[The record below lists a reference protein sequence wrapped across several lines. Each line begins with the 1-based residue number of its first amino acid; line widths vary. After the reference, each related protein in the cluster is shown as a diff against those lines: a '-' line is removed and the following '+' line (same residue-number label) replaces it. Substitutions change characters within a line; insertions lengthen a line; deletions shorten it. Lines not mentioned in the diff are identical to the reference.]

1 MAFRM
6 QKKQVAE
13 SIEYYE
19 LEKYRWRLDH
29 IGFGSQH
36 QEQQITVGPRSVC
49 KSTIYKRYRQL

>member
-1 MAFRM
+1 M